1 MIGDPSTAK
10 SQLLRYVLATST
22 RAVTTTGRGTSGVG
36 LTAAVTT
43 DDDTGERRLEAGAM
57 VLADRGVVCI
67 DEFDKMSELD
77 RTAIHEAMEQ
87 GRVTI
92 AKAGIHAKLNA
103 RCSVL
108 AAANPVYGR
117 YDPFKT
123 PMDNI
128 GMQDSLLSRF
138 DLLFIVLDK
147 MDPESDKMISEHV
160 LECIDIVTQV

>member
-1 MIGDPSTAK
+1 ME
-10 SQLLRYVLATST
+10 
-22 RAVTTTGRGTSGVG
+22 AVTVKVTVTVTVG
-36 LTAAVTT
+36 SIVY
-43 DDDTGERRLEAGAM
+43 
-57 VLADRGVVCI
+57 VCCC
-67 DEFDKMSELD
+67 L
-77 RTAIHEAMEQ
+77 

-138 DLLFIVLDK
+138 DLLFIVLD
-147 MDPESDKMISEHV
+147 
-160 LECIDIVTQV
+160 QVSLYVVWFF

>member
-1 MIGDPSTAK
+1 MLNAFQNIIGK
-10 SQLLRYVLATST
+10 
-22 RAVTTTGRGTSGVG
+22 
-36 LTAAVTT
+36 T
-43 DDDTGERRLEAGAM
+43 DVPTILF
-57 VLADRGVVCI
+57 L
-67 DEFDKMSELD
+67 
-77 RTAIHEAMEQ
+77 

-117 YDPFKT
+117 YDPFKS

-147 MDPESDKMISEHV
+147 VSIRNSGCLFGYK
-160 LECIDIVTQV
+160 L

>member
-1 MIGDPSTAK
+1 MWSHSFLNKHEISTYNFRWK
-10 SQLLRYVLATST
+10 PDGSLSLKNL
-22 RAVTTTGRGTSGVG
+22 
-36 LTAAVTT
+36 
-43 DDDTGERRLEAGAM
+43 
-57 VLADRGVVCI
+57 
-67 DEFDKMSELD
+67 
-77 RTAIHEAMEQ
+77 

-138 DLLFIVLDK
+138 DLLFIVLD
-147 MDPESDKMISEHV
+147 
-160 LECIDIVTQV
+160 QVQCLYYHFSAHFS

>member
-1 MIGDPSTAK
+1 MDQETN
-10 SQLLRYVLATST
+10 
-22 RAVTTTGRGTSGVG
+22 
-36 LTAAVTT
+36 
-43 DDDTGERRLEAGAM
+43 ERRLEAGAM

-67 DEFDKMSELD
+67 DEFDKVSVCEVKLGGPSSAPPPAQMSDMD
-77 RTAIHEAMEQ
+77 RTAIHEVMEQ
-87 GRVTI
+87 GRVSI

-117 YDPFKT
+117 VSPSGGGVSRCVMLSSSLVQYDEYKT

-138 DLLFIVLDK
+138 DLIFIVLDE
-147 MDPESDKMISEHV
+147 MDPEHDRR
-160 LECIDIVTQV
+160 

>member
-1 MIGDPSTAK
+1 MLEPWRRAK
-10 SQLLRYVLATST
+10 TLPYNQLICAIIF
-22 RAVTTTGRGTSGVG
+22 
-36 LTAAVTT
+36 
-43 DDDTGERRLEAGAM
+43 
-57 VLADRGVVCI
+57 VCFWHI
-67 DEFDKMSELD
+67 
-77 RTAIHEAMEQ
+77 

-117 YDPFKT
+117 YDPYKT

-147 MDPESDKMISEHV
+147 VYIMFCFFIICCGNLNVVYHTAADASDFSSDFHSKSWSKLASIWFYFFNASWWEV
-160 LECIDIVTQV
+160 KSALSSRDI